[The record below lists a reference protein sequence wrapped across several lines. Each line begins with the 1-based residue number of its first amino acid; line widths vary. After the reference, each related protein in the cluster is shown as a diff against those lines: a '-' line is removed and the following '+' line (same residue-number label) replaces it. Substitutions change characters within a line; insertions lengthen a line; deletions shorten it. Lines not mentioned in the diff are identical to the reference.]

1 MLSPFLLSHNGRRFP
16 QWPRLFQLTDTQ
28 WILSRYNR
36 RTYTCLHYLGVS
48 CKSYK
53 YLRERNSSNNK
64 CLLSFHQLSLSLFIV
79 KGITVIEMHKCWL
92 DLIERENGEETLWNP
107 TIKRR
112 NNSPSYD
119 GYLKDETPKVL
130 LSVHL
135 TDFVGWPLDPPPGHV
150 TSLNPR
156 SCTNSLQK
164 N

>member
-1 MLSPFLLSHNGRRFP
+1 MLSPVVFSPLL
-16 QWPRLFQLTDTQ
+16 PRLFGSPSYRIIDNVGGQ
-28 WILSRYNR
+28 N
-36 RTYTCLHYLGVS
+36 RTYCLSGSTNHFH
-48 CKSYK
+48 
-53 YLRERNSSNNK
+53 K